1 LINVKTPAMM
11 VNPMETDSRR
21 NEIRGLQL
29 MSKTKKSYIKDKF
42 YELYN
47 DTTSQDRLMIRT
59 FIICIILIP
68 ITALAIYL
76 IYGYW
81 GDVAILDPFPSWAWI
96 RFSVEMA
103 VLTCLW
109 TYTLGFYH
117 VTLKR
122 YEDTFSYSPFSYS
135 LFFGMCIVPFNMLL
149 VYPDKKVLGT
159 YIDNLANEF
168 FYLLF
173 VLEIIHG
180 FGFHFVQRGIQKYL
194 RELNLTSD
202 ER

>member
-1 LINVKTPAMM
+1 
-11 VNPMETDSRR
+11 
-21 NEIRGLQL
+21 

-59 FIICIILIP
+59 FIIGIILIP

-81 GDVAILDPFPSWAWI
+81 DIANLPYPKWWWI
-96 RFSVEMA
+96 RFSVVMA

-117 VTLKR
+117 FTIGKK
-122 YEDTFSYSPFSYS
+122 DSIFSYS
-135 LFFGMCIVPFNMLL
+135 LFFGMCIVPFNLL
-149 VYPDKKVLGT
+149 VVGGT
-159 YIDNLANEF
+159 YNGESFLI
-168 FYLLF
+168 LLF

-180 FGFHFVQRGIQKYL
+180 FGSYFIQKGIQKYL
-194 RELNLTSD
+194 CELNLTSD